1 MQNQKQVEE
10 TKSNGIEL
18 LENVI
23 KTNRENIEHV
33 VSVQS
38 DIEDLT
44 SLLNEINFKLQNIVL
59 LPDKVLA
66 LFKLEQVKRTEFIA
80 SIPTK
85 IEAVLSN
92 ESRDYLESFQKNIKW
107 RRKFI
112 WTGIGVFAFGI
123 LVLIASINF
132 ATNWYKESIKAKSEL
147 RQDILNEIASEG
159 NKIYDENEMKVLSEN
174 TKLMQLWIKNN
185 PKKAEDFLR
194 FKDGFEASKESK

>member
-194 FKDGFEASKESK
+194 FKDGYEAKKIER

>member
-1 MQNQKQVEE
+1 MENQKQVEE

>member
-1 MQNQKQVEE
+1 MENQKQVEE

-38 DIEDLT
+38 DIEDRT

-194 FKDGFEASKESK
+194 FKDGYDAKKSEK